1 VAARIRKDRQVGQ
14 NDAEDMFR
22 PFTKAGL
29 KSIIEGYE
37 SELALID
44 RLDRQACWA
53 VYDTD
58 DGLLLRES
66 AAKANRERARQSI
79 EAKLETAREA
89 LAIRG
94 CRRAG

>member
-1 VAARIRKDRQVGQ
+1 MVAQIRKDRQVGQ

-53 VYDTD
+53 VYNTD

-66 AAKANRERARQSI
+66 AAKANRERARQSLH
-79 EAKLETAREA
+79 AKLA
-89 LAIRG
+89 LAQIALELRS
-94 CRRAG
+94 RRAG

>member
-1 VAARIRKDRQVGQ
+1 MGQ
-14 NDAEDMFR
+14 NDAERISRD
-22 PFTKAGL
+22 FTELGIQG
-29 KSIIEGYE
+29 IIRHYE
-37 SELALID
+37 SQLATIE

-66 AAKANRERARQSI
+66 AAKTNRERARQSI

-89 LAIRG
+89 LELRS
-94 CRRAG
+94 RRAG